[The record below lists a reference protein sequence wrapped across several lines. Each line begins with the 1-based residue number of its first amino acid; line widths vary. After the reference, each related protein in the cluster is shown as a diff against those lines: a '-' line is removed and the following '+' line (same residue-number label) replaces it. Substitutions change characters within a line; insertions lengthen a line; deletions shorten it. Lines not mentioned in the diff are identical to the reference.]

1 MRQSAK
7 ALLDMCLKRMPGTK
21 YDKFYCEE
29 LIKKVKTTEKMQEI
43 TEKLAAVPESEPV
56 PAVVEK
62 FLEIVANITKTAEQL
77 RQDAVKK
84 EEKKQEELKKSK
96 EA

>member
-29 LIKKVKTTEKMQEI
+29 LIKKVKTIEKMQEI
-43 TEKLAAVPESEPV
+43 TEKLSAIPEDEPV
-56 PAVVEK
+56 SNVVEK
-62 FLEIVANITKTAEQL
+62 FLEIVDNITKTNEQL
-77 RQDAVKK
+77 RQEAAKK
-84 EEKKQEELKKSK
+84 EEKKAEELKKSK